1 MHFTYKHS
9 ILMERL
15 LMGKLR
21 QWKTAGRRLPLILQG
36 TRQVGKTWLLQEFG
50 RQEFDNVCYVNFEQM
65 PSLRTIFD
73 GDLTPQRIIDRLSLL
88 TGAEIHE
95 HSTLIIFDEV
105 QEVPRAL
112 TSLKYFAEQAPGF
125 AICCAGSLLGVAL
138 HRGTSYPVGKVDF
151 LRLEPMTFNE
161 FLTATGHEREAQY
174 LSQGNTDVNGL
185 QERLIELLKTYL
197 LVGGMPAA
205 VQQWIN
211 TSRHASVRQE
221 HERIITSYENDF
233 SKHSDND
240 PSLGNKCRLIW
251 RSLPAQL
258 ARENKKFIYGK
269 VREGSRAREYE
280 NALLWLHD
288 AGMIRMVYNITKPDV
303 PLRTYCNLDIFKCY
317 IVDVGLLATLSGLAP
332 AALIDDIN
340 IFEEFKGAIA
350 EQFVLQQLSA
360 IDGLEACYYWTGT
373 TSEVDFVLTDG
384 QRAIPIEVK
393 SGTNLR
399 AKSMATY
406 IKRYEPPL
414 ALRLSLND
422 PKTNGVL
429 HDLPLYAISA
439 LPALLSKQ

>member
-1 MHFTYKHS
+1 MKRH
-9 ILMERL
+9 LMQ
-15 LMGKLR
+15 KLR
-21 QWKTAGRRLPLILQG
+21 QWKTAAGRLPLIVQG

-65 PSLRTIFD
+65 QSLRTIFD
-73 GDLTPQRIIDRLSLL
+73 GDLMPQRIIDRLSLL
-88 TGAEIHE
+88 TDTDISE

-112 TSLKYFAEQAPGF
+112 TSLKYFAEQAPGY

-138 HRGTSYPVGKVDF
+138 HRGTSFPVGKVEF
-151 LRLEPMTFNE
+151 MRLEPMTFDE
-161 FLTATGHEREAQY
+161 FLCANGHEREAQY
-174 LSQGNTDVNGL
+174 LREGNLDLSGL
-185 QERLIELLKTYL
+185 HERLSDQLKSYL

-205 VQQWIN
+205 VKQWIG
-211 TSRHASVRQE
+211 SHSYKAVRQE

-233 SKHSDND
+233 SKHTDTD
-240 PSLGNKCRLIW
+240 ALGNKCRLIW

-269 VREGSRAREYE
+269 VREGGRAREYE

-288 AGMIRMVYNITKPDV
+288 AGMIRMVYNITKPNV
-303 PLRTYCNLDIFKCY
+303 PLRTYCNLDNFKCY

-332 AALIDDIN
+332 ASLIDDIN

-350 EQFVLQQLSA
+350 EQFVLQQFSA
-360 IDGLEACYYWTGT
+360 IDGIDACYYWTGT

-384 QRAIPIEVK
+384 HHAIPVEVK
-393 SGTNLR
+393 SGTNLH
-399 AKSMATY
+399 AKSLGTY
-406 IKRYEPPL
+406 IKRYAPTL
-414 ALRLSLND
+414 ALRLSLNG
-422 PKTNGVL
+422 PKTSGVL

-439 LPALLSKQ
+439 VPTLLHHQ